1 MNDQPEPG
9 GTEMASELP
18 SHPEADEPA
27 PAREPGSASS
37 WASMLLVGIVVALVA
52 TLVILHLTG
61 VVGPAGN

>member
-1 MNDQPEPG
+1 
-9 GTEMASELP
+9 MASELP